1 MEQGWTAGLREK
13 VVDSIN
19 AVLRKW
25 GEMVDELRWNGGGKG
40 KQASYRTEMLAW
52 AASRGE

>member
-40 KQASYRTEMLAW
+40 KQASYRTDMLAW
-52 AASRGE
+52 AA